1 MTKLA
6 NKLLDCERI
15 IIIGHVSPDG
25 DALGSALAIRR
36 ALLSLGKQA
45 AAVFQDPVPRMYDF
59 LPDARTVLTPENLAF
74 EPDCALFVDVAAG
87 DRAGTALDITERLPC
102 RLLLD
107 HHATNV
113 GFQGLAVIDKDASST
128 GELALELIDALGA
141 SLDRETALLLY
152 VAIAT
157 DTGNF
162 SFSNTTPACMR
173 AVARCLEAGL
183 AIDEVSRRL
192 FRLRS
197 VPRTQLIGDALSSMA
212 RLDDGRI
219 AYACLS
225 REQIDYRHARDE
237 DTEGLVNFLTD
248 MEGVEACFLAKENG
262 EGIKIS
268 LRSNGQIDVA
278 QVAQSMGGGGHARAA
293 GVTLSMPLESA
304 ALKVLDALRRG
315 LGERT

>member
-1 MTKLA
+1 MKKLA
-6 NKLLDCERI
+6 SKLLCSDKI

-36 ALLSLGKQA
+36 VLLTLGKQA
-45 AAVFQDPVPRMYDF
+45 CVVCQDPVPRMYDF
-59 LPDARTVLTPENLAF
+59 LPGARTVTAPDALPF
-74 EPDCALFVDVAAG
+74 DPDCALFVDVAAG
-87 DRAGTALDITERLPC
+87 DRAGAALDVTEHLAN

-113 GFQGLAVIDKDASST
+113 GFDGIAVIDKDASST
-128 GELALELIDALGA
+128 GELAVELIDALGVSIDA
-141 SLDRETALLLY
+141 ETALLLY

-162 SFSNTTPACMR
+162 CFSNTTPAAMR
-173 AVARCLEAGL
+173 AVARCIETGL
-183 AIDEVSRRL
+183 HIDEVSRRL

-197 VPRTQLIGDALSSMA
+197 VPRTQLIGIGISNMV
-212 RLDDGRI
+212 RLDDDRI

-225 REQIDYRHARDE
+225 HADIEGCHAQDE
-237 DTEGLVNFLTD
+237 DTEGLVNFLAD

-262 EGIKIS
+262 EGIKVS
-268 LRSNGQIDVA
+268 LRANGGIDVA
-278 QVAQSMGGGGHARAA
+278 QVAASMGGGGHERAA
-293 GVTLSMPLESA
+293 GVTLQMTLEAA

-315 LGERT
+315 LGERA